1 MSFRLFWLF
10 ACFDIAN
17 CRFVIILH
25 QSISTV
31 FPTALVYFM
40 FLCHILVILKLFHA
54 FSCYYIC
61 HGGFWLMNIEVTIL
75 IWGEATRTV
84 PVQDGDLDECIL
96 TAPPI
101 YCSLFSLPSSSLPIS
116 WDTATLKLVQLMPL
130 QWPINVQ
137 MKEIHTF
144 LTLNQNLE
152 MIKLRK
158 ACRKL
163 RYSES

>member
-17 CRFVIILH
+17 RRFVIILH

-101 YCSLFSLPSSSLPIS
+101 YCSLFSLPSSSLPIP

-130 QWPINVQ
+130 QCPINVQ